1 MNNALLIILDGYG
14 EGQPSKFNAVIN
26 SKTPTLDK
34 IKQQGYSLLKTDS
47 EAVGL
52 LSNNMGGSEVGHTT
66 IGAGR
71 VVPSMA
77 KKIFDEIQSGKFE
90 KNKTIVSMLKDLKTK
105 NANLHLIGLMSDKNI
120 HSDINHLYK
129 IIDISKDFAKPE
141 IPAGL
146 FTGDN
151 GKISIMVNEEDH
163 IREQCI
169 LSGFDLKG
177 AVEKIMPLD
186 NLLNRNFRFAKE
198 NDFYYTACPSN
209 LGTGMRASVMLFLPA
224 LVYTDKIAKIME
236 DAKSEGI
243 TFRGAFGEGSLAE
256 GFWYQVSNSR
266 TLGSVSN
273 LIEKVSNFVLSVC
286 DEENDERYRLLS
298 DFEHEIKDECMRAY
312 GILTNC
318 HLLSY
323 KECINLIAKVKFAS
337 SVGVLELKNPSALDD
352 LIVTVRPAT
361 LKFISDNEENEYIAR
376 ANYVKSAFKII

>member
-1 MNNALLIILDGYG
+1 MKISDTQVAVSTRIRLARNFDGYFF
-14 EGQPSKFNAVIN
+14 PSMI
-26 SKTPTLDK
+26 SK
-34 IKQQGYSLLKTDS
+34 
-47 EAVGL
+47 
-52 LSNNMGGSEVGHTT
+52 SNQERE
-66 IGAGR
+66 IGAFTSDLFLKIGGYE
-71 VVPSMA
+71 VISM
-77 KKIFDEIQSGKFE
+77 KNLSIDE
-90 KNKTIVSMLKDLKTK
+90 KNS
-105 NANLHLIGLMSDKNI
+105 LIERYL
-120 HSDINHLYK
+120 
-129 IIDISKDFAKPE
+129 ISKNLANNPYGLVCVSKNNE
-141 IPAGL
+141 I
-146 FTGDN
+146 
-151 GKISIMVNEEDH
+151 SVMVNEEDH

-177 AVEKIMPLD
+177 ALEKIMPLD

-323 KECINLIAKVKFAS
+323 KECINLIAKVKFAN